1 MSLSHNFTFSSSLF
15 CLVLVSVLSFTT
27 LLNEEHM
34 AYSEIM
40 KILLK
45 VTAVKTVGKLLLT
58 DFMAVVCTDIQG
70 DSCADFASLH
80 VATLVF
86 FPFVFSHQCQLLKHV

>member
-1 MSLSHNFTFSSSLF
+1 M
-15 CLVLVSVLSFTT
+15 LVSVLSSTT
-27 LLNEEHM
+27 LINEVHV

-40 KILLK
+40 KILLQ
-45 VTAVKTVGKLLLT
+45 VTAVNTVGRL
-58 DFMAVVCTDIQG
+58 MAVVCSAIQG

-80 VATLVF
+80 VAMLDF

>member
-1 MSLSHNFTFSSSLF
+1 
-15 CLVLVSVLSFTT
+15 
-27 LLNEEHM
+27 M

-45 VTAVKTVGKLLLT
+45 VTAVKTVGKLLLA
-58 DFMAVVCTDIQG
+58 DFMAVVCAAIQG

-80 VATLVF
+80 ISRF
-86 FPFVFSHQCQLLKHV
+86 FPFAFSHQCQLLKHV

>member
-1 MSLSHNFTFSSSLF
+1 MKY
-15 CLVLVSVLSFTT
+15 
-27 LLNEEHM
+27 M

-58 DFMAVVCTDIQG
+58 DFMAIVCADIQG
-70 DSCADFASLH
+70 DNCADFASLH
-80 VATLVF
+80 VATLGF
-86 FPFVFSHQCQLLKHV
+86 FPFVFSHQFQLLKHV